1 MQIVPFVAHTAA
13 EAFNRIQAQM
23 GPDAVVIN
31 VRQLPVSGLARLWR
45 KPRIEVLACPP
56 ETTQPHS
63 PVLQPK
69 PQPAPPPSPAPAPLA
84 PQEEGPLQSTWG
96 SPSLNS
102 RWKVS
107 GLLHTAGLTQMAA
120 QTVLED
126 LESRWGKEPPSVLG
140 DEISKLRETLRN
152 HWVVQG
158 PLDSRKPQVLVG
170 APGCGKTTLLCK
182 WLTRLVLSE
191 GRPCRVFRAD
201 GTSANQSEMLEVH
214 ADVLGIPLE
223 RSLQSITPNTSEE
236 WRLVDIPGVDWRDP
250 RALGELR
257 RVLDKITGAQ
267 VHLVLNGAYEIP
279 VLLSQVRAFSAL
291 SLGGVMVTH
300 LDEESRWGKLW
311 NLMFGIPLELRFL
324 SVGSAIPAGLLPASP
339 ERITDRWL
347 GSDASKPVKTPPLHG
362 LGRSPA

>member
-13 EAFNRIQAQM
+13 EAFSRIQAQM

-56 ETTQPHS
+56 EIPQALS
-63 PVLQPK
+63 PLSPPK
-69 PQPAPPPSPAPAPLA
+69 HQPAPAPSPTTVPARSPEEPIA
-84 PQEEGPLQSTWG
+84 PSTWG
-96 SPSLNS
+96 APALNS

-126 LESRWGKEPPSVLG
+126 LESRWGKEPPSILG
-140 DEISKLRETLRN
+140 DEIGKLREILRD

-158 PLDSRKPQVLVG
+158 ALDPQKPQVLVG

-182 WLTRLVLSE
+182 WMTRLALSE

-223 RSLQSITPNTSEE
+223 RSIQRITSNTSEE

-291 SLGGVMVTH
+291 SLSGVMVTH
-300 LDEESRWGKLW
+300 LDEEPRWGKLW

-324 SVGSAIPAGLLPASP
+324 GVGSAVPAGFLPASP

-347 GSDASKPVKTPPLHG
+347 GTDASKSVKTPPLHG